1 MTHRVKKPAPKPEL
15 AATGATCLQLGIS
28 PDYLK
33 KNRQHG
39 ELRQGIHF
47 ITIPGSSKLLWRIDL
62 IRDWIANGGDSP
74 AHQRAIEKY
83 LKSLPSHDDYK
94 PTAA

>member
-1 MTHRVKKPAPKPEL
+1 VTHLVKRPAPKPEL

-33 KNRQHG
+33 KNRQSG
-39 ELRQGIHF
+39 QLRHGIHF
-47 ITIPGSSKLLWRIDL
+47 ITIPGSVKLLWRIDL
-62 IRDWIANGGDSP
+62 VRDWLANGDSP
-74 AHQRAIEKY
+74 DHQRAIEKY
-83 LKSLPSHDDYK
+83 LKSLPSHDEYK